1 MGSLSEQDTLS
12 VLQVTGSSLNR
23 ITVKEKDYEKKI
35 RCFADIVG
43 VDCEQRHCT
52 GICIELV

>member
-12 VLQVTGSSLNR
+12 VLQVTGNSLNR

-35 RCFADIVG
+35 HCVADSAG
-43 VDCEQRHCT
+43 PDCEQRHCT
-52 GICIELV
+52 GICIGLV